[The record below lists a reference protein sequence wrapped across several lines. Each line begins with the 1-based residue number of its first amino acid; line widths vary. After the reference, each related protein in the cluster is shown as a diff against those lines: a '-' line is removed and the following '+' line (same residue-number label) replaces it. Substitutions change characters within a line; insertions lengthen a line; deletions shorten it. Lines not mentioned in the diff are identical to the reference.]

1 MKEKSLRASPPTA
14 ACPVAAT
21 DGSEASPPRCPGA
34 PLHVGAAAEE
44 VWAWQ
49 GPVCCSWAWPDT
61 PLARLLHGA
70 LVWFASPCF
79 GQLDEPP
86 RVLELQ
92 PHTNDTSILIML
104 T

>member
-1 MKEKSLRASPPTA
+1 MGLTGTRVLQLGLAGHA
-14 ACPVAAT
+14 ARSA
-21 DGSEASPPRCPGA
+21 PPRCPG
-34 PLHVGAAAEE
+34 
-44 VWAWQ
+44 
-49 GPVCCSWAWPDT
+49 
-61 PLARLLHGA
+61 
-70 LVWFASPCF
+70 LVRFPCF